1 MSEKTVKKPVSR
13 RDMSRLQWTLKEVRR
28 NYIGY
33 IMIAPFMLIF
43 FVFTVIPVAL
53 SMTISLTDFNMLQWP
68 NFVGMD
74 NYIRLFLDDDLFITA
89 IKNTLI
95 FAVIV
100 GPSSYLLSLITA
112 WFINELSPKVR
123 AVITLIF
130 YAPSISGG
138 ATMIW
143 TTLFSPDSYGW
154 ANAYLLKLGLIDSPI
169 LWFKD
174 VTYIMPLCIMVS
186 LWTSLGT
193 SFLSFIAGL
202 QGINRSMYEAA
213 AMDGIKNRW
222 QELWYVTLPSM
233 KPQLMFGAVMAITGA
248 FGYGGIVTSLC
259 GFPSTDYAAYTISHH
274 LDDYGGSRMEIG
286 YASAISFV
294 LFLMMM
300 GCNLLIQKLLRKVG
314 Q

>member
-13 RDMSRLQWTLKEVRR
+13 KDMSKLQWTLKEMRR

-43 FVFTVIPVAL
+43 LVFTVIPVAL
-53 SMTISLTDFNMLQWP
+53 SMTISFTDFNMLQWP

-100 GPSSYLLSLITA
+100 GPFSYLLSLITA

-143 TTLFSPDSYGW
+143 TTLFSNDSYGW

-169 LWFKD
+169 LWFQD
-174 VTYIMPLCIMVS
+174 VKYIMPLCIMVS
-186 LWTSLGT
+186 L
-193 SFLSFIAGL
+193 
-202 QGINRSMYEAA
+202 
-213 AMDGIKNRW
+213 
-222 QELWYVTLPSM
+222 
-233 KPQLMFGAVMAITGA
+233 
-248 FGYGGIVTSLC
+248 
-259 GFPSTDYAAYTISHH
+259 
-274 LDDYGGSRMEIG
+274 
-286 YASAISFV
+286 
-294 LFLMMM
+294 
-300 GCNLLIQKLLRKVG
+300 
-314 Q
+314 